1 MPTYCFTRADN
12 RQTVEIQMT
21 AAELAKRQSKE
32 GWIKLEDGT
41 LAFRNLRAEHVN
53 TSHAAGNWPMKSD
66 AAGVAASQVKDA
78 IEHSKKIG
86 IPTDF
91 TPDGRAIFTSAKHRK
106 RYCEAV
112 GLYDRNGGYSDP
124 QRK

>member
-1 MPTYCFTRADN
+1 MPTYCFTRVDN

-21 AAELAKRQSKE
+21 AAELEKRQSKE
-32 GWIKLEDGT
+32 GWLKLDDGT
-41 LAFRNLRAEHVN
+41 LAFRNLRAEHAGIR
-53 TSHAAGNWPMKSD
+53 HPPGNWPMKSD
-66 AAGVAASQVKDA
+66 AAGVAASQVKEA
-78 IEHSKKIG
+78 IEHSKTIG